1 MGPMVG
7 WGPALLGG
15 GLLVGSVLLLEEDR
29 ATRYATV
36 MGKYFLAEGVAHG
49 HGVAVFRA
57 YASPAGLL
65 QGQVPRTR
73 WEGRGLR
80 ARG

>member
-1 MGPMVG
+1 MGDT
-7 WGPALLGG
+7 ALLGG

-49 HGVAVFRA
+49 HGVAVFSA
-57 YASPAGLL
+57 YASPDILL
-65 QGQVPRTR
+65 QGQSHAWGERR
-73 WEGRGLR
+73 RR
-80 ARG
+80 ARSARG